1 MFAGPE
7 INKLVAATLA
17 ASAAAT
23 AGAGTDTDTYLATY
37 KAMLLGLDKIDDDI
51 DRARTSAGMAR
62 LNRRRASGDL
72 SVAGAGR

>member
-23 AGAGTDTDTYLATY
+23 AGAGTDTAAYLRAY
-37 KAMLLGLDKIDDDI
+37 KDALLGLDRLDDEI
-51 DRARTSAGMAR
+51 AQERSTANMKR
-62 LNRRRASGDL
+62 LN
-72 SVAGAGR
+72 AGRANGTIV